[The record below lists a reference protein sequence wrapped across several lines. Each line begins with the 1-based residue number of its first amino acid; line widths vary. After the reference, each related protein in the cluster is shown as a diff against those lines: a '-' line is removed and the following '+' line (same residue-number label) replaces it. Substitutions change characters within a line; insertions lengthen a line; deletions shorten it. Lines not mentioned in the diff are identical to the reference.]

1 MTIDGNLH
9 LHKHNDINVN
19 LFHNTKIAINE
30 KTKSMNNDYYIRV
43 HHPNVLA
50 EVGVAKWNPL
60 AKLTPDVLAT
70 NIMGTKQHNELAFL
84 AGVSTGYNVKEKM
97 VPYVNALVGLSHKK
111 ATGYLEFT
119 NARNM
124 VTKEGETE
132 SHLATTRVVSV
143 SVDSKLDKDLQVFGD
158 ASYNLD
164 VKQGSSPVNYNLGL
178 EYNLGNDTRIKSKFN
193 NKSEL
198 MTALIHEYNK
208 MANVSV
214 NMIVTPKWASGTQ
227 AGYAAFKFAVQ
238 VELF

>member
-178 EYNLGNDTRIKSKFN
+178 EYNLGNDTRIKSKV
-193 NKSEL
+193 L
-198 MTALIHEYNK
+198 YLIITNSSITK
-208 MANVSV
+208 V
-214 NMIVTPKWASGTQ
+214 N
-227 AGYAAFKFAVQ
+227 
-238 VELF
+238 